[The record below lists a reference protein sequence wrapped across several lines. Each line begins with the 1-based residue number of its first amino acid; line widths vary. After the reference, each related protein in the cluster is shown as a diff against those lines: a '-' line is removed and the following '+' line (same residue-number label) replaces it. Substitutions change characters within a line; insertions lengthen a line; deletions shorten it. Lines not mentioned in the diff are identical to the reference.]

1 MQIRRTFNTKSFQLK
16 FVSPIFLIFCIVFF
30 LSILA
35 KKSGRY
41 IIAALL
47 AALGIAGPLGL
58 KAIAVIAGKAL
69 LISKIALTIASII
82 ALKKIYS
89 NDHHHETQVQ
99 VLAGDH
105 RRNGVYGRPSK
116 HKKTPSTSMDPY
128 RYYND
133 YWGAHH

>member
-1 MQIRRTFNTKSFQLK
+1 MT
-16 FVSPIFLIFCIVFF
+16 IFFYY
-30 LSILA
+30 SILA

-47 AALGIAGPLGL
+47 AAMSIAGPLGL
-58 KAIAVIAGKAL
+58 KAIAVIALKAL
-69 LISKIALTIASII
+69 LISKIALTIAGII

-89 NDHHHETQVQ
+89 SDHHHETQVQ

-105 RRNGVYGRPSK
+105 RRNAILSRPSK
-116 HKKTPSTSMDPY
+116 YKSTESSVDPY

-133 YWGAHH
+133 NAANHHY